1 MSNRRCLTD
10 PCRHFF
16 HRSRNLTALL
26 CTAVKKGNFYKLLRL
41 SPCSVFHTFF
51 PLDARPKTT
60 AEAADG
66 VPCRM
71 DDGTRL
77 TDGMTQRNIFF
88 AFDFLC
94 KRMAG

>member
-1 MSNRRCLTD
+1 MLY
-10 PCRHFF
+10 
-16 HRSRNLTALL
+16 
-26 CTAVKKGNFYKLLRL
+26 AVPVNDSGKIVYGI
-41 SPCSVFHTFF
+41 
-51 PLDARPKTT
+51 
-60 AEAADG
+60 ADG